1 MTSARVPSRFLVA
14 VSPGN
19 AATGGRVTS
28 YRVDTDG
35 SLSLVDAAPALTGLT
50 GAAAS

>member
-1 MTSARVPSRFLVA
+1 
-14 VSPGN
+14 
-19 AATGGRVTS
+19 VTS

-35 SLSLVDAAPALTGLT
+35 SLSVVDAAPALTGLT